1 MTLTILPL
9 GINGYM
15 PSYGRET
22 MSILVL
28 NPPHAIL
35 VDAGSGVARFLE
47 EKVRILLSQCTD
59 LSILLSHYHLDHIIG
74 LFFMP
79 GIWSKWPVHLYA
91 PTSPLIAVNPH
102 MVLKKL
108 LEPPFS
114 SDFEPPPV
122 DDFFTIKGIQGDS
135 VSIGGCDVSIKFQ
148 KHPGGSLAFR
158 FADEFV
164 YATDTRPDS
173 ETAVFAKGTKYLFHD
188 VYLGDQEIT
197 GNSADIAAHSS
208 LDSAIKLAREAN
220 VEKLVP
226 IHLNPQWGP
235 EKMKELQNAT
245 SFFGGAVLWPE
256 EGKLLI

>member
-1 MTLTILPL
+1 VTFTILPL

-35 VDAGSGVARFLE
+35 LDAGTGVARFLE
-47 EKVRILLSQCTD
+47 EKVGELLSQCTD
-59 LSILLSHYHLDHIIG
+59 LHILLSHYHLDHIIG
-74 LFFMP
+74 LFYMP
-79 GIWSKWPVHLYA
+79 GIWSKFPVHLYA
-91 PTSPLIAVNPH
+91 PASPFIDVSPRML
-102 MVLKKL
+102 LQKL

-122 DDFFTIKGIQGDS
+122 DNFFLIKGIQGNS

-164 YATDTRPDS
+164 YATDTGPDS
-173 ETAVFAKGTKYLFHD
+173 EMAVFAKGTKYLFHD
-188 VYLGDQEIT
+188 VYLGDQGIT
-197 GNSADIAAHSS
+197 SDPADIEAHSS
-208 LDSAIKLAREAN
+208 LDSAIKLAKAAN
-220 VEKLVP
+220 VERLVP
-226 IHLNPQWGP
+226 IHLNPHWRP
-235 EKMKELQNAT
+235 EKVKELQYAT
-245 SFFGGAVLWPE
+245 SQVGASVIWPN
-256 EGKLLI
+256 EGQLLI